1 MASVE
6 LRQIGK
12 AFGANPVLQD
22 VDLDVQDGE
31 FLTVVGPSG
40 CGKSTLIRII
50 AGLESQD
57 SGSVRIGGAAV
68 DHLRSYERKVAM
80 VFQNY
85 ALYPHMAVFQNMAT
99 PLIMARLGTASRLPL
114 IRLLSMQRRR
124 ILRQI
129 ADEVCSV
136 AAQLQIEA
144 LLGRRPGQLS
154 GGQRQ
159 RVALGRAMVRHPAV
173 FLMDEPLSN
182 LDAKLRVHMRAELM
196 ELHRRLGITFIYV
209 THDQTEA
216 MTMSDRVAMMNAGR
230 ILQVAKPSELY
241 DRPKNRGVAEFIGSP
256 AINVFPGIVGGD
268 GRIRVLSNDLPLSVD
283 LPAETRV
290 DIGLR
295 PESLVLGSDMAAPGG
310 VVLSARLHMRENLG
324 SEQILHFR
332 VAGQE
337 ELTAVCRVGK
347 SIAEAFDSDG
357 YVPLHF
363 VAQDCHVFGPDGARL
378 TFRHAT
384 AARTDVEDCAGSARG
399 LEPT

>member
-1 MASVE
+1 MASIE
-6 LRQIGK
+6 LRQISK

-22 VDLDVQDGE
+22 IDLDVQDGE

-57 SGSVRIGGAAV
+57 SGSVRIAGATV

-85 ALYPHMAVFQNMAT
+85 ALYPHMTVFQNMAT
-99 PLIMARLGTASRLPL
+99 PLIMARLGMASRLPI

-124 ILRQI
+124 ILREI
-129 ADEVCSV
+129 NDEVRSV
-136 AAQLQIEA
+136 AAQLQIET

-241 DRPKNRGVAEFIGSP
+241 DRQTNRGVAEFIGSP
-256 AINVFPGIVGGD
+256 AINVFPGIIGGD
-268 GRIRVLSNDLPLSVD
+268 GRIRVLGNDLPLSVD
-283 LPAETRV
+283 LPAGTRV

-295 PESLVLGSDMAAPGG
+295 AESLVLSSAAAPGG
-310 VVLSARLHMRENLG
+310 GVLKARLHMRENLG

-332 VAGQE
+332 LAGQE
-337 ELTAVCRVGK
+337 DVTAICRVGK
-347 SIAEAFDSDG
+347 SIAEAFDPDG
-357 YVPLHF
+357 HVGLYF
-363 VAQDCHVFGPDGARL
+363 VAQDCHVFGPDGTRL
-378 TFRHAT
+378 PFRHIT
-384 AARTDVEDCAGSARG
+384 AGRANVEDCAGSAR
-399 LEPT
+399 EPGPG

>member
-1 MASVE
+1 V
-6 LRQIGK
+6 
-12 AFGANPVLQD
+12 P
-22 VDLDVQDGE
+22 
-31 FLTVVGPSG
+31 
-40 CGKSTLIRII
+40 
-50 AGLESQD
+50 
-57 SGSVRIGGAAV
+57 
-68 DHLRSYERKVAM
+68 
-80 VFQNY
+80 
-85 ALYPHMAVFQNMAT
+85 
-99 PLIMARLGTASRLPL
+99 RLGTASRLPL

-283 LPAETRV
+283 LPAGTRV